1 MAPHDSPR
9 RVLIADD
16 DEDMRELLQLVLTSA
31 SYMVVGAASD
41 GPSAVELWRRE
52 QTHGLCAV
60 IVDERMPGMYGVEV
74 AAAIRAEDPD
84 QTVILFSAYIDDV
97 TTERAAKAGIAACIP
112 KQDVLSLPSHP
123 ALKHACDG

>member
-1 MAPHDSPR
+1 MGSNDSPR

-16 DEDMRELLQLVLTSA
+16 DEDMRELLHLVLTSA
-31 SYMVVGAASD
+31 SFDVVGAASD
-41 GPSAVELWRRE
+41 GPTTVELWRKERV
-52 QTHGLCAV
+52 HGLCAV
-60 IVDERMPGMYGVEV
+60 ILDERMPGMYGVEV

-97 TTERAAKAGIAACIP
+97 TKERAAKAGVAACIP

-123 ALKHACDG
+123 ALKQACGD